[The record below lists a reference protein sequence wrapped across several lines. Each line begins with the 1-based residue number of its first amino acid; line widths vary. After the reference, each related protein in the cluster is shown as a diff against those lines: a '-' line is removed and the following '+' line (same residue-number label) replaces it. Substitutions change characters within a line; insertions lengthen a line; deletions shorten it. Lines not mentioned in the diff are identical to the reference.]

1 MGRLSSIYFTHIHTV
16 TSVLGTMARR
26 MRRPTCTGAS
36 VTSTGTD
43 SLINKIST
51 RRGLRARLLLVL
63 VQLPYYQYRRYAYA
77 AKVATIYRS
86 RSTAVPVPVHVQ
98 CAYLEY

>member
-36 VTSTGTD
+36 VTSTD
-43 SLINKIST
+43 SLIRKIST

-77 AKVATIYRS
+77 AKVATVLARS
-86 RSTAVPVPVHVQ
+86 RSSTAVPVPVHVQ